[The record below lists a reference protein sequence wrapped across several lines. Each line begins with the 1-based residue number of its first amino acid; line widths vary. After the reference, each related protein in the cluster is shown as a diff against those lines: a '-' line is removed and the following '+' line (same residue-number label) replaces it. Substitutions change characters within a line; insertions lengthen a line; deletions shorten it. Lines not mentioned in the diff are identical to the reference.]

1 MPNFKITVVL
11 AIAGLTLSTDAFSQD
26 ADEATQAEAAKI
38 ETGSTEGVVT
48 NAASCEYEG
57 GSVHGPDRRDD
68 LLYPNPRRCCQYPG
82 L

>member
-57 GSVHGPDRRDD
+57 GSVHGPDRGDD
-68 LLYPNPRRCCQYPG
+68 LLHPNPRRCCQYPG